1 MALSP
6 DAFLYAK
13 SPSREM
19 KVTFEVRFRKVE
31 IEMSIVSGKYCLNND
46 KKSL

>member
-1 MALSP
+1 MALAP

-13 SPSREM
+13 SPKEM

-46 KKSL
+46 NKSL